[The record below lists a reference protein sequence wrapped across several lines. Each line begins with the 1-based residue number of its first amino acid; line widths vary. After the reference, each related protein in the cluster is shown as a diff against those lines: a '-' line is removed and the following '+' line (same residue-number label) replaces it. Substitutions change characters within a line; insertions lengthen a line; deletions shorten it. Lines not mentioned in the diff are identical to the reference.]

1 MILGFTDG
9 NPGYSSE
16 HSRNKEQ
23 DSKNKPTEP
32 QAPTLVR
39 GEIRHRPRHQKTTS
53 VPKPKK
59 NSAPN
64 QPAHQKVPKVRP
76 KSPSPHRDR
85 VHQNTTPGSK
95 T

>member
-9 NPGYSSE
+9 NLGYSSE
-16 HSRNKEQ
+16 HSRNKAQE
-23 DSKNKPTEP
+23 SKNKPTEP

-64 QPAHQKVPKVRP
+64 QPARQKFPRSAP
-76 KSPSPHRDR
+76 ASPPT
-85 VHQNTTPGSK
+85 QP
-95 T
+95 